1 MTTFGGKQAT
11 FLLFFGDLIVFVLS
25 LWATLVIRYVEVPS
39 TAFLIS
45 HLIPF
50 SLIFIVWIVV
60 FYMAGLYGKRVV
72 LFKKEL
78 PGAIIAV
85 QVVNVLLA
93 ALFFFF
99 VPLGITP
106 KASLLLYLV
115 VSVIGIFAWRLWVFP
130 RITKPTKR
138 ERVALIGEGKE
149 VEELMLEVNS
159 NARYHME
166 IVTVVS
172 LRTDP
177 STLHTLLAD
186 SRVSTLV
193 VDTECAEVA
202 PLLPV
207 IYELAFVSPG
217 YHFLDFYQVYEEVFD
232 RVPLSLLRYE
242 WFLKHATAQS
252 SGGYEFI
259 KRLIDVVG
267 GLLMLGVTLVAL
279 PFVFVALRLEGKGSL
294 FITQERIG
302 QFGSRVRT
310 YKFRSMKNSDD
321 GKWKGEG
328 ENYVTRVGSVLRLTS
343 LDEFPQCI
351 NVLRGELSLI
361 GPRNDIRALGERL
374 ASSIPYYSIRYMVKP
389 GITGWAQINQQ
400 YEQGN
405 ISPQSIEETKTRLAY
420 DFYYIKKRS
429 LVLDIVIALKT
440 VKRMFFRVSSW

>member
-1 MTTFGGKQAT
+1 MHTFGGKQAT
-11 FLLFFGDLIVFVLS
+11 FLLFIGDLAVFVIS
-25 LWATLVIRYVEVPS
+25 LWVTLLLRYVSVPS
-39 TAFLIS
+39 WDFLIS
-45 HLIPF
+45 HLLPF
-50 SLIFIVWIVV
+50 SLIFLVWIVV

-85 QVVNVLLA
+85 QGLNVILA
-93 ALFFFF
+93 ALCFFF
-99 VPLGITP
+99 VPLGIQP
-106 KASLLLYLV
+106 KASLLLYLII
-115 VSVIGIFAWRLWVFP
+115 SVCGIFAWRLILFP
-130 RITKPTKR
+130 RITKPSRR
-138 ERVALIGEGKE
+138 ERTALIGTGKE

-166 IVTVVS
+166 IVTVIPS
-172 LRTDP
+172 STDP
-177 STLHTLLAD
+177 KELHTLLAD
-186 SRVSTLV
+186 MRVSTLI
-193 VDTECAEVA
+193 VDTEDASGA

-242 WFLKHATAQS
+242 WFLKHATTPS
-252 SGGYEFI
+252 SRTYEFV

-267 GLLMLGVTLVAL
+267 GLMMALVTLLVL
-279 PFVFVALRLEGKGSL
+279 PFVYIALRAEGKGPL
-294 FITQERIG
+294 FIVQERIG
-302 QFGSRVRT
+302 QFGTRVKT
-310 YKFRSMKNSDD
+310 YKFRSMRSSDD

-328 ENYVTRVGSVLRLTS
+328 DNYVTRVGSFLRLTS
-343 LDEFPQCI
+343 LDEFPQCV
-351 NVLRGELSLI
+351 NVLRGDISLI

-374 ASSIPYYSIRYMVKP
+374 ASSIPYYAIRYMVKP

-405 ISPQSIEETKTRLAY
+405 ISPQSIEETKVRLAY

-429 LVLDIVIALKT
+429 LILDIVIALKT